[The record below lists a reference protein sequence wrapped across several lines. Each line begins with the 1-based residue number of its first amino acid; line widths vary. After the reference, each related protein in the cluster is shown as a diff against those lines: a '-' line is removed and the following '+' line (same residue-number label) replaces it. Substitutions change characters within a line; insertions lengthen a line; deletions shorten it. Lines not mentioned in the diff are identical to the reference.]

1 MESSKIEELENYMV
15 LENSDTN
22 YKFLT
27 QDEGNNHRSVIT
39 PNKSDSEDIDV
50 LCRACANSHSHLVP
64 IFEGKGLQLNLA
76 TKIHKYF
83 PIQVT
88 ENDTLPTQL
97 CNDCT
102 LTIIGFNDI
111 VEGCLEAEQKLI
123 QLQEYKIKRKS
134 EERKEVV
141 SLEKVEARKDPQEDE
156 IEIQEEQ
163 IVVEVLTDNCGENSQ
178 ETDLAKTETK
188 QSLTKR
194 TSTIQRVRRTKKV
207 SKIQTPMSTTPRI
220 RLTCKDES
228 LTENKDNPPGIS
240 DPLRT
245 PKTSSNTK
253 KTCQRAT
260 RTRLRPQPYFCI
272 HCNFSTKRKKTLT
285 IHMCESHPELSVTT
299 KKGSIANKEC
309 IETAR
314 MEVDGKIYYHCNDCG
329 KNLFSPYTFSWHMR
343 IHTGERPFTCHLC
356 GKQFRVNQGLAR
368 HLKETHARIKN
379 FPCDICNRMFATKRN
394 VEDHRRIHTGERP
407 YVCNVCG
414 KTFKQKASLFVH
426 NRTHSDIF
434 PFKCNYCEQVF
445 RTRPALMVH
454 VTKHTGEKP
463 HLCDVCGRAFRIK
476 YELKRHRLIHSDEK
490 PWECADCGLGFRQ
503 KRYLVNHRKNHANA
517 AEGN

>member
-188 QSLTKR
+188 QSSSSEPKVR
-194 TSTIQRVRRTKKV
+194 DIQ
-207 SKIQTPMSTTPRI
+207 M
-220 RLTCKDES
+220 
-228 LTENKDNPPGIS
+228 N
-240 DPLRT
+240 
-245 PKTSSNTK
+245 
-253 KTCQRAT
+253 
-260 RTRLRPQPYFCI
+260 
-272 HCNFSTKRKKTLT
+272 
-285 IHMCESHPELSVTT
+285 HP
-299 KKGSIANKEC
+299 
-309 IETAR
+309 
-314 MEVDGKIYYHCNDCG
+314 
-329 KNLFSPYTFSWHMR
+329 
-343 IHTGERPFTCHLC
+343 
-356 GKQFRVNQGLAR
+356 
-368 HLKETHARIKN
+368 RIKN
-379 FPCDICNRMFATKRN
+379 KRIELIDAEVTVDKKKFFRCKICSKLLSTSYN
-394 VEDHRRIHTGERP
+394 
-407 YVCNVCG
+407 Y
-414 KTFKQKASLFVH
+414 L
-426 NRTHSDIF
+426 THI
-434 PFKCNYCEQVF
+434 N
-445 RTRPALMVH
+445 T
-454 VTKHTGEKP
+454 HTGEKP
-463 HLCDVCGRAFRIK
+463 YQCNICMKSFSAASALNRHKRLVHSNERNFRCETCEKKFSCKVYLEEHRRTHMEYRPYNCQECDKSFKQKSALHSHRRCHNKNNPYECKICFKTFPRTQDLKNHNLTHTREKPHACNICGKTFRTKGCVSRHSRTHCDEKKFRCIYCDVKFAQ
-476 YELKRHRLIHSDEK
+476 E
-490 PWECADCGLGFRQ
+490 
-503 KRYLVNHRKNHANA
+503 RYLKSHLQIIHKHA
-517 AEGN
+517 E

>member
-188 QSLTKR
+188 QLEVASEFLSLLKVKLIPEPLV
-194 TSTIQRVRRTKKV
+194 TSSTPETLPSNGCSVTMPGLPEVLSPSPPSSPIKTSPEDLNIPTRRKTRASLENAR
-207 SKIQTPMSTTPRI
+207 SKLPPEHEKNKTRQQKL
-220 RLTCKDES
+220 LTCQV
-228 LTENKDNPPGIS
+228 
-240 DPLRT
+240 R
-245 PKTSSNTK
+245 
-253 KTCQRAT
+253 
-260 RTRLRPQPYFCI
+260 
-272 HCNFSTKRKKTLT
+272 
-285 IHMCESHPELSVTT
+285 
-299 KKGSIANKEC
+299 
-309 IETAR
+309 
-314 MEVDGKIYYHCNDCG
+314 DGQKV
-329 KNLFSPYTFSWHMR
+329 L
-343 IHTGERPFTCHLC
+343 TCHVC
-356 GKQFRVNQGLAR
+356 GKQFGQTGSLYY
-368 HLKETHARIKN
+368 HLKHVHGGVKDHA
-379 FPCDICNRMFATKRN
+379 CDICGRCFAMKTAMQ
-394 VEDHRRIHTGERP
+394 DHRRIHTGERP
-407 YVCNVCG
+407 CVCDTCG
-414 KTFKQKASLFVH
+414 KSFKTKAALYIHSKIHLDQFPYKCSYCKKLFKFKQQMLGH
-426 NRTHSDIF
+426 ET
-434 PFKCNYCEQVF
+434 
-445 RTRPALMVH
+445 T
-454 VTKHTGEKP
+454 HTGIKNHTCHTCGKSFGVKWDLTRHLRIHSTEKP
-463 HLCDVCGRAFRIK
+463 FVCDQ
-476 YELKRHRLIHSDEK
+476 
-490 PWECADCGLGFRQ
+490 CGLSFGQ
-503 KRYLVNHRKNHANA
+503 KRYLTSHKRIKHKNRQTFLKFSP
-517 AEGN
+517 